1 MTNDSA
7 KQLKALHV
15 PSSPIVFPNVWD
27 IPSFNAVVSLNDG
40 NSKPVKAIASASWAV
55 AATLGIEDDDLTMEQ
70 NFEAVAQLASL
81 CKAADLPF
89 TADLQDGYGDQ
100 IAESVTKAIKLG
112 VVGANIEDSIPS
124 TGAMYNIDEQIQR
137 YKTALK
143 AAADAG
149 CPDFVLNA
157 RCDIFHLDTGLDEE
171 AMIKEAITRGKAYL
185 DAGATTVFYW
195 GGSGRGM
202 RTAWVET
209 LVKELDGRVAV
220 KLAAEPNTLTT
231 AELAK
236 IGVAR
241 ISIGPSLFLVA
252 NIAMKKA
259 AASILNGGGLF

>member
-1 MTNDSA
+1 MTNESA
-7 KQLKALHV
+7 KQLKALHI

-40 NSKPVKAIASASWAV
+40 DSKPVKAIASASWAV
-55 AATLGIEDDDLTMEQ
+55 AATLGIKDEDLTMEQ
-70 NFEAVAQLASL
+70 NFEAIAKLAPL
-81 CKAADLPF
+81 CKAANLPL

-100 IAESVTKAIKLG
+100 ISTSVTQAIKLG
-112 VVGANIEDSIPS
+112 VVGANIEDSNPS
-124 TGAMYNIDEQIQR
+124 TAAMYNIDEQVQR
-137 YKTALK
+137 YKTALE

-157 RCDIFHLDTGLDEE
+157 RCDIFNLNTELDEE
-171 AMIKEAITRGKAYL
+171 SMVREAITRGKAYL

-195 GGSGRGM
+195 GGSERGM

-220 KLAAEPNTLTT
+220 KLAATPDALTT
-231 AELAK
+231 GELAK

-241 ISIGPSLFLVA
+241 ISVGPSLFLVA
-252 NIAMKKA
+252 NTAMKKA